1 MRQGNTALDGVLVA
15 AAEHEPVSALSAR
28 VRIPQSVVFRGFV
41 HETVVLNLDTGRYHG
56 LNPTGGR
63 MLEVLR
69 GGGSIGDAA
78 VTLAAEFGVAL
89 EELQR
94 DLLAFCENL
103 ASRGLLVI
111 EPS

>member
-1 MRQGNTALDGVLVA
+1 MTQGNIVLDGDPMA
-15 AAEHEPVSALSAR
+15 AAEHEPVSTLAAR
-28 VRIPQSVVFRGFV
+28 VRIPQTVVFRGFV

-69 GGGSIGDAA
+69 GGGSIGEAA
-78 VTLAAEFGVAL
+78 VTLAAEFGVEL

-94 DLLAFCENL
+94 DLLAFCEDL
-103 ASRGLLVI
+103 SSRGLLVI
-111 EPS
+111 ETS